1 MAVPGHAGRRTAVPF
16 IAIIAIGLVMAVALA
31 RPAAAEQ
38 RIALVIG
45 NAAYATVPALTNP
58 ANDAALMAATL
69 GDVGFDVVA
78 APDANRD
85 EMAAAIREF
94 GKRLRA
100 AGPDAVGLFY
110 YAGHGVQA
118 NGVNYLIPVDAP
130 IGNEAD
136 LETAAVSAQWV
147 LSQMDYAGNALNIV
161 ILDACRNNPFAG
173 GFRSLGSG
181 LARMD
186 APSGALV
193 AYAAAPGQ
201 TAADGSGANSP
212 YTAALADAMRTP
224 GLDLEDVFKHVR
236 VAVESATGR
245 AQTPWEESSLKGD
258 FFFVPSTGP
267 AAPTADSAASAHDQ
281 AIDLAFW
288 ETIKDSTNPANF
300 EAYLQQFPNGA
311 FTRLARVRLAELSGA
326 QTDRQSEPEAGARDD
341 LGEAA
346 YENDLAAVQAFLAKG
361 ADLEARDRDGD
372 TALHLAAIQASPAV
386 IAALITAGADPNV
399 RSTDGQTP
407 LFHAA
412 EHGNLPA
419 LQALLAAD
427 ADVNACDKDSHTPLF
442 YAIDQGHRAVVE
454 ALLAA
459 GADLAVRD
467 KDGDTPLDLAISLKR
482 GDIADLLRAKG
493 GRCNNMC

>member
-1 MAVPGHAGRRTAVPF
+1 MANAERPGRQVAGPVA
-16 IAIIAIGLVMAVALA
+16 AIVAIGLAVVLALG

-38 RIALVIG
+38 RVALVIG
-45 NAAYATVPALTNP
+45 NASYATVPALSNP
-58 ANDAALMAATL
+58 ANDAALMASTL
-69 GDVGFDVVA
+69 GDVGFDVVTA
-78 APDANRD
+78 RDADRD

-94 GKRLRA
+94 GTRLRA
-100 AGPDAVGLFY
+100 AGPEAIGLFY

-147 LSQMDYAGNALNIV
+147 MSQMAYAGNALNIV

-173 GFRSLGSG
+173 GFRALGRG

-201 TAADGSGANSP
+201 TAADGSGTNSP
-212 YTAALADAMRTP
+212 YTAALAEAMRTP
-224 GLDLEDVFKHVR
+224 GLDIEGVFKRVR

-258 FFFVPSTGP
+258 FFFVPPTG
-267 AAPTADSAASAHDQ
+267 AAGPADSATSAHDQ
-281 AIDLAFW
+281 AVDLAFW
-288 ETIKDSTNPANF
+288 DSIKGSTNPANF

-311 FTRLARVRLAELSGA
+311 FTRLARVRLAELSGG
-326 QTDRQSEPEAGARDD
+326 QSDRQSVPEASGHDD
-341 LGEAA
+341 LREAA
-346 YENDLAAVQAFLAKG
+346 YENDLAAVQTLLAEG
-361 ADLEARDRDGD
+361 ADIEARDNDGD
-372 TALHLAAIQASPAV
+372 TALHMAAIQASPAV
-386 IAALITAGADPNV
+386 IAALIAGGADPNAL
-399 RSTDGQTP
+399 STSDQTP

-419 LQALLAAD
+419 VKALLAAG
-427 ADVNACDKDSHTPLF
+427 ADVNARNKDGHTPLF
-442 YAIDQGHRAVVE
+442 YAVDQDRRPVVE

-467 KDGDTPLDLAISLKR
+467 KDGDTPLDLALYLKR
-482 GDIADLLRAKG
+482 DAIADLLRAKG

>member
-1 MAVPGHAGRRTAVPF
+1 MAVPGHPGRRTAAPF
-16 IAIIAIGLVMAVALA
+16 VAIVAIGLVLAVALG
-31 RPAAAEQ
+31 RPVAAEQ

-69 GDVGFDVVA
+69 GDVGFDVVT
-78 APDANRD
+78 APNADRD

-224 GLDLEDVFKHVR
+224 GLDLQDVFKRVR

-258 FFFVPSTGP
+258 FFFVPP
-267 AAPTADSAASAHDQ
+267 AG
-281 AIDLAFW
+281 LAFW
-288 ETIKDSTNPANF
+288 DTIKDSTNPANF

-326 QTDRQSEPEAGARDD
+326 QTDRQSVPEAGARDD

-346 YENDLAAVQAFLAKG
+346 YENDLAAVQASLAKG
-361 ADLEARDRDGD
+361 ADIEARDHDGD
-372 TALHLAAIQASPAV
+372 TALHLAAIQAGPAV
-386 IAALITAGADPNV
+386 IAALIAAGADPNAL
-399 RSTDGQTP
+399 STDGQTP

-419 LQALLAAD
+419 VQALLTAG
-427 ADVNACDKDSHTPLF
+427 ADVNARNKDSHTPLF

-454 ALLAA
+454 ALLTA

-467 KDGDTPLDLAISLKR
+467 KDGDTPLDLVLYLKR
-482 GDIADLLRAKG
+482 DAIADLLRAKG

>member
-1 MAVPGHAGRRTAVPF
+1 MAIPGRPERRVAGPIVA
-16 IAIIAIGLVMAVALA
+16 IALVIALGFG
-31 RPAAAEQ
+31 RPACAEQ
-38 RIALVIG
+38 RVALVIG
-45 NAAYATVPALTNP
+45 NAAYTTVPALTNS

-69 GDVGFDVVA
+69 GDLGFDVVT
-78 APDANRD
+78 APDADRD

-100 AGPDAVGLFY
+100 AGPEAVGLFY

-118 NGVNYLIPVDAP
+118 NGTNYLIPVDAP

-147 LSQMDYAGNALNIV
+147 LSQMAYAGNALNIV

-173 GFRSLGSG
+173 GFRALGRG

-224 GLDLEDVFKHVR
+224 GLDLEDVFKRVR

-258 FFFVPSTGP
+258 FFFVPPAGP
-267 AAPTADSAASAHDQ
+267 AALPAAGATSGHDQ

-288 ETIKDSTNPANF
+288 DSIKDSANPASF

-326 QTDRQSEPEAGARDD
+326 QTDRQSVPQAREHDD
-341 LGEAA
+341 LRDAA

-361 ADLEARDRDGD
+361 ADIEARDRDGD
-372 TALHLAAIQASPAV
+372 TALHMAAIQASPAV
-386 IAALITAGADPNV
+386 IAALIAAGADPNAL
-399 RSTDGQTP
+399 STDGQTP

-419 LQALLAAD
+419 VQALLVAG
-427 ADVNACDKDSHTPLF
+427 ADVNARTKAGHTPLF
-442 YAIDQGHRAVVE
+442 YAIEQGHRPVVE

-459 GADLAVRD
+459 GADLAARD
-467 KDGDTPLDLAISLKR
+467 KDGDTPLDLATYSHR
-482 GDIADLLRAKG
+482 DDIADLLRRKG
-493 GRCNNMC
+493 GRCNNAC